1 MCNAAG
7 SDEVPKPKR
16 SYWRENLRLVAI
28 CLGVWFAVSF
38 GCGVLL
44 VDVLNRVTVGGF
56 KLGFWF
62 AQQGSMYVFLA
73 LVFFYAARMAV
84 IDRKHGVD
92 EGPARAGA
100 EPPSN
105 SGSHDE

>member
-1 MCNAAG
+1 MAA
-7 SDEVPKPKR
+7 
-16 SYWRENLRLVAI
+16 

-92 EGPARAGA
+92 EGSARAGA
-100 EPPSN
+100 EPPPN